1 MEHQGWISL
10 HRKIQDNILW
20 KDGRVFSRAEA
31 WIDILMEVQHDKKK
45 SKTMIGNVIIE
56 CGRGQSIKSIS
67 TWADRWKWSRSAIQ
81 RYFVFLKRHTMI
93 TTENLTKTIRI
104 TVCNYDTYQN
114 KRIDVESDLN
124 RTRIEPESMLDTD
137 NNVKNANN
145 DKNEKKKKNEIIFL
159 LEQKNFQNITPED
172 ISGWERAYPAMD
184 IRLAILQAAEWLVSN
199 PTKLKS
205 NYRRFLTNW
214 FKREQERGG
223 NKKGVPAGNKTKL
236 FPIAGKICSTSNCRM
251 PAVYKSDSGAYDTF
265 YCSEHM
271 PESVKVKYA

>member
-1 MEHQGWISL
+1 MLAVPPALGIFLWILIMEHQGWISL

-137 NNVKNANN
+137 NNGNKANNEKN
-145 DKNEKKKKNEIIFL
+145 DKNKEVFPEGLNVNEFIFAWQEWTKYRIERKKKLTPSTITKQLKKLSQYPLSTAISAINESIL
-159 LEQKNFQNITPED
+159 N
-172 ISGWERAYPAMD
+172 GW
-184 IRLAILQAAEWLVSN
+184 I
-199 PTKLKS
+199 
-205 NYRRFLTNW
+205 
-214 FKREQERGG
+214 G
-223 NKKGVPAGNKTKL
+223 L
-236 FPIAGKICSTSNCRM
+236 FPEKGNENGRKTGKTGQRQFEKPTASGSGN
-251 PAVYKSDSGAYDTF
+251 DSGN
-265 YCSEHM
+265 SE
-271 PESVKVKYA
+271 VAGIR